1 LNPTGF
7 IAERDAT
14 LHTSCTLTPSTVTLQ
29 TRRNFLATI
38 GATAL
43 GFAGVNAA
51 SACATVAPRRK
62 LGKIGLQLYTVRD
75 LMQADMPGTLAKVAA
90 AGYQEVEFA
99 GYFGRTPAQVRAL
112 LQQNGLTSPSSHLG
126 IDVFEKTPGV
136 LADAKTIGNEWAT
149 LPWLPEERRGKT
161 ADDWK
166 RTADLFN
173 TFAAQA
179 KSEGLRFAY
188 HNHNFELA
196 PIGATRPL
204 DILLSNTDPSLVD
217 FEMDLYWVVFG
228 GGDPLDFFNRYPG
241 RFPMV
246 HVKDSGGPPDNKMVD
261 VGSGVIDF
269 RTIFANGGKAG
280 IQHYFVEHDQPADP
294 IATITNSARYLNNL
308 TF

>member
-1 LNPTGF
+1 
-7 IAERDAT
+7 
-14 LHTSCTLTPSTVTLQ
+14 VTIQ
-29 TRRNFLATI
+29 TRRDFLATI

-43 GFAGVNAA
+43 GLAGVNAA
-51 SACATVAPRRK
+51 SACATIPARRK
-62 LGKIGLQLYTVRD
+62 IDKVGLQLYTVRD

-90 AGYQEVEFA
+90 AGYKEVEFA
-99 GYFGRTPAQVRAL
+99 GYFGRTPAQIRDL
-112 LQQNGLTSPSSHLG
+112 LQQNGLTSPSSHLP
-126 IDVFEKTPGV
+126 IDVFEKTPSV
-136 LADAKTIGNEWAT
+136 LADAKAIGNEWAT
-149 LPWLPEERRGKT
+149 LPWIGEERRGKT

-166 RTADLFN
+166 RMADLFS

-179 KSEGLRFAY
+179 KSAGLRFAY

-196 PIGATRPL
+196 PVGGTRPL

-246 HVKDSGGPPDNKMVD
+246 HVKDSAGPPDNKMVD

-280 IQHYFVEHDQPADP
+280 IKHYFVEHDQPADP